1 MSKPI
6 VNFSEEITVDQ
17 KLEILFKYHNFDRY
31 VKIDEEDKPMII
43 IALNN
48 TEVTEVKRDDEGGL
62 VIGYADDIWE
72 TNE

>member
-1 MSKPI
+1 MIKQL

-31 VKIDEEDKPMII
+31 VKIDEDDKEMIVL
-43 IALNN
+43 ALNN

-62 VIGYADDIWE
+62 VIGYADDKWG